1 MIEFSGLFMQPEF
14 WHKKWASNQIGFHL
28 PQVNP
33 YLQRFWPQLGVEDG
47 ARVLV
52 PLCGKSLDLL
62 WLAREGH
69 EVLGI
74 ELSEKAIEDFFNE
87 HQFDPDVTE
96 QGPFKVYRAG
106 SIELWCGDFFALTAG
121 DVADCAALYDR
132 AALIALP
139 HAMREQYAEHLTR
152 ILPKD
157 SLGLLI
163 TLDYD
168 QAQMPG
174 PPFAV
179 LDEEVQRLF
188 GPAWTL
194 KILEDQD
201 VLSESGKFLEAGVT
215 RLEERVY
222 RVSSR

>member
-1 MIEFSGLFMQPEF
+1 MQPEF

-33 YLQRFWPQLGVEDG
+33 HLQRFWPQLGLEES

-62 WLAREGH
+62 WLAQCGH
-69 EVLGI
+69 EVLGV
-74 ELSEKAIEDFFNE
+74 ELSEKAVEDFFSE
-87 HQFDPDVTE
+87 HQLDPAVSE
-96 QGPFKVYRAG
+96 QGPFSVYRAG
-106 SIELWCGDFFALTAG
+106 SIELWCGDFFALTPG
-121 DVADCAALYDR
+121 DVADCSALYDR

-139 HAMREQYAEHLTR
+139 PSMRERYATHLKR
-152 ILPKD
+152 ILPKG
-157 SLGLLI
+157 SLGVLI

-168 QAQMPG
+168 QAEMSG

-179 LDEEVQRLF
+179 LDDEVQRLF
-188 GPAWTL
+188 GTSWGL
-194 KILEDQD
+194 KVLEDQD

-222 RVSSR
+222 RVSTR

>member
-14 WHKKWASNQIGFHL
+14 WHKKWQSNQIGFHL

-33 YLQRFWPQLGVEDG
+33 YLQRFWPALGLEEG

-62 WLAREGH
+62 WLAQRGH

-74 ELSEKAIEDFFNE
+74 ELSEKAVEDFFSE
-87 HQFDPDVTE
+87 HHFDPAVDE

-106 SIELWCGDFFALTAG
+106 SIELWCGDFFDLTPG
-121 DVADCAALYDR
+121 DVADCSAVYDR

-139 HAMREQYAEHLTR
+139 APMRQRYAAHLTR
-152 ILPKD
+152 ILPKG
-157 SLGLLI
+157 SNGLLI

-168 QAQMPG
+168 QAQMEG

-188 GPAWTL
+188 GASWML
-194 KILEDQD
+194 KTLEDQD

>member
-1 MIEFSGLFMQPEF
+1 MQPEF
-14 WHKKWASNQIGFHL
+14 WHKRWQSNQIGFHL

-33 YLQRFWPQLGVEDG
+33 YLQRFWPPLSLEEG

-62 WLAREGH
+62 WLARQGH

-74 ELSEKAIEDFFNE
+74 ELSEKAIEDFFDE
-87 HQFDPDVTE
+87 QRSDPYVST
-96 QGPFKVYRAG
+96 QGPFTVYRAG

-139 HAMREQYAEHLTR
+139 PAMREQYAAHLKR
-152 ILPKD
+152 IMPKD
-157 SLGLLI
+157 ALGLLI
-163 TLDYD
+163 ALDYD
-168 QAQMPG
+168 QTQMDG

-179 LDEEVQRLF
+179 PDDEVQRLF
-188 GPAWTL
+188 GSWSL

-201 VLSESGKFLEAGVT
+201 VLAESAKFAEAGVT

-222 RVSSR
+222 RVSIR

>member
-1 MIEFSGLFMQPEF
+1 MQPEF

-33 YLQRFWPQLGVEDG
+33 YLQRHWPELAIPAR

-62 WLAREGH
+62 WLAGQGH
-69 EVLGI
+69 QVLGI
-74 ELSEKAIEDFFNE
+74 ELSQTAVEDFFS
-87 HQFDPDVTE
+87 E
-96 QGPFKVYRAG
+96 QQLAPEVSDAGAFKVYRAG
-106 SIELWCGDFFALTAG
+106 AIELWCGDFFALTAR

-139 HAMREQYAEHLTR
+139 PPMRERYGAHLQQ
-152 ILPKD
+152 ILPAE
-157 SLGLLI
+157 LRGLLI

-168 QAQMPG
+168 QAQLPG

-179 LDEEVQRLF
+179 EDNEVQRSWGCFWRLHM
-188 GPAWTL
+188 L
-194 KILEDQD
+194 QEQD
-201 VLSESGKFLEAGVT
+201 VLGESWKFLRAGVT
-215 RLEERVY
+215 RLVERVY
-222 RVSSR
+222 RISPR